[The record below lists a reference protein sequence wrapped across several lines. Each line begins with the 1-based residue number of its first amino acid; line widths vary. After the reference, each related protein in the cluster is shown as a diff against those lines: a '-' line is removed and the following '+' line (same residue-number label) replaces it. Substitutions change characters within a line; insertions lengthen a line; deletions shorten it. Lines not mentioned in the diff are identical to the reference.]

1 MGKTKKTGCPEGYPA
16 AAWEKLIA
24 IEANTQATLDRM
36 EILEN
41 RVEVFEKAELVRTV
55 SLLCAKMA
63 RMETVTCRLR
73 EELYSQKQ
81 YSMKYNLI
89 FTFDATTDVGK
100 EIEGEDA
107 VSVVRQ
113 FLTHVMHVPNA
124 NQFCIPVAHRL
135 GGQSGR
141 RRAMLA
147 KFPVA
152 TELDLIMRH
161 GNRLRG
167 TRHGVSRQTTPS
179 MAEQNQFAMDTYK
192 EKRSDASN
200 KAQQWEVVSE
210 GKFADRISRVSPAG
224 S

>member
-1 MGKTKKTGCPEGYPA
+1 
-16 AAWEKLIA
+16 
-24 IEANTQATLDRM
+24 
-36 EILEN
+36 
-41 RVEVFEKAELVRTV
+41 
-55 SLLCAKMA
+55 MA

-200 KAQQWEVVSE
+200 KARLNNGKLYLKGKLQTVFLESRLPDPEPSDVVNQEEVAASNVIKDS
-210 GKFADRISRVSPAG
+210 GNVFQGFAMTARSPLGSRK
-224 S
+224 